1 MARKSPRH
9 YYFCFAELSK
19 RLNAYIRAI
28 ITLLSENYCTIN
40 QCEEGVILTHTYI
53 LTCVV
58 NSTTLTNDDVACL
71 SKLTT
76 EKLQTESFA
85 LRLTAV
91 LRTTYTFFVCHTSLT
106 VFLGYATM
114 SSIKICERYWR

>member
-1 MARKSPRH
+1 MARKNPAITICRT
-9 YYFCFAELSK
+9 FVLRLCQ
-19 RLNAYIRAI
+19 RLNAYVRTIV
-28 ITLLSENYCTIN
+28 TLLCEDYCSIY
-40 QCEEGVILTHTYI
+40 QCEEGVVLTHTYI

-106 VFLGYATM
+106 VF
-114 SSIKICERYWR
+114 